1 MEQDIQLG
9 KRRHSF
15 VWLLQAASGVL
26 LVILILLHMIVQHFT
41 AGELL
46 TYEDVVAYLS
56 NPVVFALETL
66 FLITVTFH
74 ALAGVRSVALDL
86 GLNDHQDRRLTRV
99 LWVVGTLMVVYGIGI
114 TLYITT

>member
-1 MEQDIQLG
+1 MEQDIQLR

-26 LVILILLHMIVQHFT
+26 LVILVLLHMIVQHFT

-46 TYEDVVAYLS
+46 TYDDVVAYLS
-56 NPVVFALETL
+56 NPVVFVLETL

-86 GLNDHQDRRLTRV
+86 GLNEHQERRLTRI
-99 LWVVGTLMVVYGIGI
+99 LWVAGALMVLYGIAL
-114 TLYITT
+114 TLYITA